1 MTGGVKPKRKLA
13 VRIDTAKVEYES
25 LDIFDYIVNNEQA
38 KLDKTLDVIESI
50 IEAEHH
56 RVHPRRVPVMTE
68 QPQEPTTEAQRERIR
83 IKMPQAKPVATISLI
98 VFTTILYIFQYLQTT
113 TNNTDTLFLLGGKIN
128 VLISAGQVWRLITPV
143 FLHGSIA
150 HLGFNMYALYIIG
163 RNLER
168 FLRAWT
174 LPAALLPGGLWR
186 QRALIC
192 TLPRR
197 VHWALQPRFSPF
209 LAAEGVFIYGN
220 RRLFGPQRTKT
231 DDHQSGRGHAGQ
243 PFVRPHPRFS
253 TWIAG
258 GHIGGILAGIFFAWK
273 AGPILQIKGQP
284 PFFRDGRYPQ
294 KERGLAHHADRPWP
308 VSLSSLS
315 CLPSLAKPI

>member
-1 MTGGVKPKRKLA
+1 
-13 VRIDTAKVEYES
+13 
-25 LDIFDYIVNNEQA
+25 
-38 KLDKTLDVIESI
+38 
-50 IEAEHH
+50 
-56 RVHPRRVPVMTE
+56 MTE
-68 QPQEPTTEAQRERIR
+68 QPQEPTTEAPRERIR

-98 VFTTILYIFQYLQTT
+98 VFTTILYIFQYLQTA

-168 FLRAWT
+168 FYGHGRFLLLYFLGAFGGNV
-174 LPAALLPGGLWR
+174 LSYVLSPASSLGASTALF
-186 QRALIC
+186 AI
-192 TLPRR
+192 
-197 VHWALQPRFSPF
+197 

-220 RRLFGPQRTKT
+220 RRLFGPQRTKQMIT
-231 DDHQSGRGHAGQ
+231 NLVVVTLVNLSFGLIPGFNVDS
-243 PFVRPHPRFS
+243 
-253 TWIAG
+253 W

-284 PFFRDGRYPQ
+284 PFFEMVDTR
-294 KERGLAHHADRPWP
+294 KKSEVLLTTLIVLAGFTIIAF
-308 VSLSSLS
+308 
-315 CLPSLAKPI
+315 LPAFAG